1 MTNLSLTFWGG
12 VGTVTGANFLVDYN
26 QTKILVDCG
35 MLQGTPASE
44 EENKKDFPYD
54 PQGIDFLFI
63 THAHIDHVGRIP
75 KLIKDGFRG
84 TIFSSPETKV
94 IAELML
100 SDAARI
106 ADFEARES
114 GVLPIFDSSHV
125 HKAISLWKTL
135 PYRTVSKIEEGFS
148 VTLHDAGHILGSSM
162 FLFSFKR
169 DETTETRVLFT
180 GDLGN
185 SPSKLLKD
193 TEFVSEADY
202 VVMDSVYGDRNH
214 EPKGERERMFK
225 EVLTEAIARKGTV
238 VIPAFSLE
246 RTQTILY
253 ELNELIEGGGIQ
265 SVPVFVDSPLAIE
278 ITNIYE
284 RISALYNQS
293 VQDDIKGGDHIF
305 NFPKL
310 KETARVADSHLIEK
324 TPAPKVII
332 AGSGMSTAGRVLYH
346 EALYLP
352 RKDTTLILMGYQ
364 APGTLGRKLEEGA
377 KQVLIKDKIVPV
389 LARIVKI
396 DGYSAHKDSD
406 HLVDFIDHI
415 DKTAL
420 KRVFIVM
427 GEPRSAL
434 FLGQKIRDN
443 LGTETLVPE
452 RGKVYNI

>member
-1 MTNLSLTFWGG
+1 MTNLNLTFWGG
-12 VGTVTGANFLVDYN
+12 VGTVTGANFLVEHN
-26 QTKILVDCG
+26 ETKILVDCG
-35 MLQGTPASE
+35 MLQGVPGGD
-44 EENKKDFPYD
+44 EENKKEFPYD
-54 PQGIDFLFI
+54 PKSVDFLFI

-75 KLIKDGFRG
+75 KLIKDGFQG
-84 TIFSSPETKV
+84 TIFSSVETKV

-114 GVLPIFDSSHV
+114 GVLPLYDSSHV

-135 PYRTVSKIEEGFS
+135 PYRTLSKIGKNFS
-148 VTLHDAGHILGSSM
+148 VTLYDAGHILGSSM
-162 FLFSFKR
+162 FLFSFEREENVK
-169 DETTETRVLFT
+169 TTVLFT

-193 TEFVSEADY
+193 TEFVPEADY

-225 EVLTEAIARKGTV
+225 QTIEESIARKGTV

-253 ELNELIEGGGIQ
+253 ELNELIEGKHIQ
-265 SVPVFVDSPLAIE
+265 SIPVFVDSPLAIE

-284 RISALYNQS
+284 RISSLYNQS

-305 NFPKL
+305 NFPRL

-324 TPAPKVII
+324 TPSPKVII

-377 KQVLIKDKIVPV
+377 KQVVIKEKTVPV

-406 HLVDFIDHI
+406 HLVDFVDHL
-415 DKTAL
+415 DKELL
-420 KRVFIVM
+420 KKVFIVM
-427 GEPRSAL
+427 GELKSSL
-434 FLGQKIRDN
+434 FLSQKLHDS
-443 LGTETLVPE
+443 LGVDALVPE
-452 RGKVYNI
+452 RGRVYNI